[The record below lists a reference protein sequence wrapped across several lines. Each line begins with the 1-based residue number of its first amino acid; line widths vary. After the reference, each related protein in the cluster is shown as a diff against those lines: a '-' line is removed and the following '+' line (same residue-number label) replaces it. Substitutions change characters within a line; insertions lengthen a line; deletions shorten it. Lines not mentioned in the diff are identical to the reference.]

1 MNLKFLT
8 YTFFLFIFL
17 ISCNRNSNTNH
28 ISKDGMVFIEGG
40 TFLMGAGDDES
51 REDEFPS
58 HVVEVSLSLI
68 HI

>member
-17 ISCNRNSNTNH
+17 ISCNRNSKTNH

-58 HVVEVSLSLI
+58 HVV
-68 HI
+68 